1 MKKIFT
7 IPNILSFFRICL
19 VPLIVYIYLF
29 TELNILAGCLI
40 VLSGITDIVD
50 GYIARHFNQVS
61 DLGKV
66 LDPFADKLTLISV
79 LTCSIIKDFSLIIL
93 LGAEVIKDIIVL
105 ITSYIRV
112 KKNNKVHSASWY
124 GKVCTCLS
132 YVTVMLHIFW
142 KEIPETLSA
151 PIIIVVST
159 IIILFGI
166 LYGIDNI
173 SRED

>member
-19 VPLIVYIYLF
+19 VPLIIYIYLF
-29 TELNILAGCLI
+29 TELNVLAGCFI
-40 VLSGITDIVD
+40 ILSGLTDIID
-50 GYIARHFNQVS
+50 GYIARHFNQIS
-61 DLGKV
+61 DLGKI
-66 LDPFADKLTLISV
+66 LDPFADKLTIIS
-79 LTCSIIKDFSLIIL
+79 IL
-93 LGAEVIKDIIVL
+93 FCVTYKNNYFVIFLGAEIIKDIIVL
-105 ITSYIRV
+105 ITSYIRT
-112 KKNNKVHSASWY
+112 KKSNRVHSASWY

-132 YVTVMLHIFW
+132 YLTVMLHIFW
-142 KEIPETLSA
+142 KEIPETVSA
-151 PIIIVVST
+151 PIIIVVSA